1 MKKIVL
7 SVICLASFFLSGFAQ
22 KTISDANA
30 QVREARDFHAIRVS
44 HAFDVYLTQGN
55 EEKVAVSAS
64 DGKHLENIIVEVKN
78 GVLNIRWENKG
89 KKWSMGNKKLK
100 AYVSFK
106 KIDELSVSGACDV
119 SIVGELTADDLKI
132 ELSGASDLEGKI
144 SARNMEVDMSGS
156 SDMKVSGVASDLKL
170 DLSGA
175 CSFKGFEFAASM
187 CSVDA
192 SGASDVKITVNKE
205 LTVHASGASD
215 VAYKGTGSVREVK
228 SSGASSVKKA
238 G

>member
-1 MKKIVL
+1 MKKILL
-7 SVICLASFFLSGFAQ
+7 SVIGLTAFLFSGLAQ

-30 QVREARDFHAIRVS
+30 QVREAKNFHAIHVS
-44 HAFDVYLTQGN
+44 HAFDVFLTQGN
-55 EEKVAVSAS
+55 EEKVVVSAS
-64 DGKHLENIIVEVKN
+64 EDKHLENIIVEVKN
-78 GVLNIRWENKG
+78 GVLDIRWDNKG
-89 KKWSMGNKKLK
+89 KKWGMGNKKLK
-100 AYVSFK
+100 AYISFK
-106 KIDELSVSGACDV
+106 KIDAFKASGACDV
-119 SIVGELTADDLKI
+119 SIVGELNADDLKI
-132 ELSGASDLEGKI
+132 ELSGASDLEGKVM
-144 SARNMEVDMSGS
+144 ARDLKVDLSGS
-156 SDMKVSGVASDLKL
+156 SDMKVSGVATNLEL

-175 CSFKGFEFAASM
+175 CSFKGFEFAANM

-205 LTVHASGASD
+205 LTVKASGASD